1 MLKVSKTLRQIL
13 AFLMR
18 SWSLCATL
26 SRSWTSFKMIWR
38 GLNETVP
45 VKRSVAMVED
55 TKAMVW
61 RLKCVMFEHEL
72 TNYYDHD
79 GDRDDGNDGPSDL
92 NAYNSK
98 CMKVQLDLSTLD
110 DD

>member
-1 MLKVSKTLRQIL
+1 MCLKVSKTLRQIL

-18 SWSLCATL
+18 SLCASL
-26 SRSWTSFKMIWR
+26 YHSWTSFEMIWR
-38 GLNETVP
+38 GSNETVP

-79 GDRDDGNDGPSDL
+79 GDRDDGNDGSSDL

>member
-1 MLKVSKTLRQIL
+1 VIR
-13 AFLMR
+13 
-18 SWSLCATL
+18 
-26 SRSWTSFKMIWR
+26 R
-38 GLNETVP
+38 GSNETVP
-45 VKRSVAMVED
+45 VKRSLAMLED

-61 RLKCVMFEHEL
+61 RLQCVIFEYEL
-72 TNYYDHD
+72 TNYYYDD

-92 NAYNSK
+92 KAYNGR